1 MKKSLLFLIAL
12 FVFFSAS
19 SQKFD
24 QLAKTPPMGWNSWNK
39 YHCDVS
45 EELILKMADAKDGDL
60 LLISSAEKY
69 CAYTILGALRLE
81 LARQLGIMEKLHNT
95 FSFHWVIDF
104 PLFEYAEDDN
114 RWVARHHPFTSPKPD
129 HISVMINNDPVIKR
143 FNVHF
148 FQPP

>member
-45 EELILKMADAKDGDL
+45 EELILKMADAMEASGMKDAGYEY
-60 LLISSAEKY
+60 I
-69 CAYTILGALRLE
+69 
-81 LARQLGIMEKLHNT
+81 
-95 FSFHWVIDF
+95 VIDDCWQVSRDENGEIIADPERF
-104 PLFEYAEDDN
+104 PHGMKY
-114 RWVARHHPFTSPKPD
+114 VADYVHSKGLKFGIYSLSLI
-129 HISVMINNDPVIKR
+129 HI
-143 FNVHF
+143 
-148 FQPP
+148 